1 MRILQIHNRYRE
13 PGGEDIV
20 VAAEAELLRSAGHEV
35 HQFQVENPPGAVAA
49 ATAFAASP
57 WNPLAAKR
65 LRGVVTSFGPQVAHV
80 HNTWFSLTS
89 SVLASLQRLHVPV
102 VVTLH
107 NYRFMCANG
116 LLFRDGAPC
125 ELCVG
130 QHPWNAVRYRCYRDS
145 IPAST
150 MAAAAITI
158 SSQRGS
164 WERNVDLFLALT
176 EFARSRF
183 IAAGLP
189 EARIRVKPNFV
200 DDPGPRPRPPS
211 ASATVLYVGRI
222 SPEKGLEG
230 ALRAWASAPNDL
242 ELLVIGDG
250 PQRAELEKGASG
262 RVRFLGRLSPD
273 EAMRHMREAR
283 ALLFPSLWYEGLPMV
298 LLEAFAAGLPVL
310 GSDLGSTAEILSP
323 IPDWRV
329 APGDA
334 VAWEQALSRL
344 ADGPLVDAAG
354 RDVRAEYEA
363 RYTPDEGLKLLE
375 GVYEVVQR
383 EESGA

>member
-13 PGGEDIV
+13 PGGEDAV
-20 VAAEAELLRSAGHEV
+20 VAAEAALLRAAGHQV
-35 HQFQVENPPGAVAA
+35 HQFQVENPVGALAA
-49 ATAFAASP
+49 AASLTASP

-65 LRGVVTSFGPQVAHV
+65 LRDVVMSFGPHVAHV

-89 SVLASLQRLHVPV
+89 SVLASLQRLRVPV

-130 QHPWNAVRYRCYRDS
+130 HHPWNAVRYRCYRDS
-145 IPAST
+145 APASA

-158 SSQRGS
+158 NSQRGS

-176 EFARSRF
+176 EFARGRF

-211 ASATVLYVGRI
+211 ASTTVLYVGRI
-222 SPEKGLEG
+222 GSEKGLEV
-230 ALRAWASAPNDL
+230 ALRAWASTPNDL

-250 PQRAELEKGASG
+250 PQRAELEKGAWG
-262 RVRFLGRLSPD
+262 RVRFLGRLPPD
-273 EAMRHMREAR
+273 ETRRHMLGAR

-298 LLEAFAAGLPVL
+298 LLEAFAAGLPVV
-310 GSDLGSTAEILSP
+310 GSDLGSTAEVLSP
-323 IPDWRV
+323 TSDWRV
-329 APGDA
+329 VPGDA
-334 VAWEQALSRL
+334 VAWEQALGRL
-344 ADGPLVDAAG
+344 AATERFDAAG
-354 RDVRAEYEA
+354 RDVRTEYEA
-363 RYTPDEGLKLLE
+363 RYTPDEGLNLLE
-375 GVYEVVQR
+375 DAYEAVRRQ
-383 EESGA
+383 EPGA

>member
-35 HQFQVENPPGAVAA
+35 RQFQVENPPGAVAA

-89 SVLASLQRLHVPV
+89 SVLASLHRLHVPV

-150 MAAAAITI
+150 VAAAAITI
-158 SSQRGS
+158 NSQRGS
-164 WERNVDLFLALT
+164 WENNVDLFLALT

-200 DDPGPRPRPPS
+200 NDPGQRPRPPS
-211 ASATVLYVGRI
+211 ASTTVLYVGRI
-222 SPEKGLEG
+222 SPEKGLEV
-230 ALRAWASAPNDL
+230 ALRAWAFTPNDL

-250 PQRAELEKGASG
+250 PQRAELEKRAWG

-273 EAMRHMREAR
+273 ETRRHMFEAR

-310 GSDLGSTAEILSP
+310 GSDLGSTTEILSST
-323 IPDWRV
+323 PDWCV

-334 VAWEQALSRL
+334 VAWEQALSQL

-354 RDVRAEYEA
+354 REVRAEYEA
-363 RYTPDEGLKLLE
+363 RYTPDEGLRRLE
-375 GVYEVVQR
+375 EAYG
-383 EESGA
+383 SAMP